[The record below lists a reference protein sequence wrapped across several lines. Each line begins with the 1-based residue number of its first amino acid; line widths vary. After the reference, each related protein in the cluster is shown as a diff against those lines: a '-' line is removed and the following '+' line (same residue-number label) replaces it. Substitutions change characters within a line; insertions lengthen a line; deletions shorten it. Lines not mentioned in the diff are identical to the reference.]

1 MRILKVAVV
10 LSLLIS
16 FGFAPAVHKFYVS
29 ITKVEYVKE
38 QGAVQIISKIFID
51 DLEDVFKERY
61 DKNISLDETSDNT
74 NLDSYLSKYL
84 DQKLKVT
91 INGEPQQLRF
101 IGKEYD
107 IETLV
112 CYIEVVNVPDI
123 KTLEISNKVLFE
135 LFPEQQNIIHF
146 KTPEGRRSMILE
158 KDNPSYM
165 LKFN

>member
-1 MRILKVAVV
+1 MRFLKVAVIV
-10 LSLLIS
+10 SVLIS
-16 FGFAPAVHKFYVS
+16 LAFAPVAHKFYVS
-29 ITKVEYVKE
+29 ITKVEYVQEK
-38 QGAVQIISKIFID
+38 GAVQIISKIFID

-61 DKNISLDETSDNT
+61 DENISLDETANDN

-84 DQKLKVT
+84 DQKLKVV

-112 CYIEVVNVPDI
+112 CYIEVVNVPDV